1 MLRSVGFQS
10 VVPDVGFVNLARDA
24 YKGDM
29 TTLFDDGEA
38 VERLLSQPGME
49 IVARLVALEVES
61 LDAMLNGRLLD
72 SRAEYARLTG
82 RRGGL
87 GGFLAAAHAI
97 VAEASKKREEQA
109 RKHEAT
115 AGSVAA

>member
-1 MLRSVGFQS
+1 MGFQS
-10 VVPDVGFVNLARDA
+10 IVPDTGFVNLTRDA

-29 TTLFDDGEA
+29 TKLFEDGDA
-38 VERLLSQPGME
+38 VERLLAHPGME
-49 IVARLVALEVES
+49 IVTRLVALEADG
-61 LDAMLNGRLLD
+61 LDATLNGRLLD

-87 GGFLAAAHAI
+87 GGFLAAAYAI
-97 VAEASKKREEQA
+97 VAEASKKRDEQA
-109 RKHEAT
+109 RKHEST